1 MKQRTSLYFEEEEL
15 EMIERAKERLSNKIG
30 MPISRN
36 NYIRHLIFGILN
48 NDSDKRSFVGSI
60 PNNNA

>member
-15 EMIERAKERLSNKIG
+15 ELIERAKQRLSYKIG

-36 NYIRHLIFGILN
+36 SYIRHLIFGILK
-48 NDSDKRSFVGSI
+48 NDGKEIVLNTDRLEVE
-60 PNNNA
+60 